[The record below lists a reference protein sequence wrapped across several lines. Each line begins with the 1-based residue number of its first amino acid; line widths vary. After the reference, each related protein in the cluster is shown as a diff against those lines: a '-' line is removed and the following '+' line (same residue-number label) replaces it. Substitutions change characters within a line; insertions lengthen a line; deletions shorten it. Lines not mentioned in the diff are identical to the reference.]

1 MLKLYAARD
10 RNTGKLVNDITDPH
24 RRFWERRGF
33 CEAAIRS
40 YGARYA
46 RPRYDMELVELR
58 CYTEEE
64 LFGE

>member
-10 RNTGKLVNDITDPH
+10 RNTGKLVNDLSNPP
-24 RRFWERRGF
+24 RRFWERKAM
-33 CEAAIRS
+33 CENAIRNC
-40 YGARYA
+40 GWTK
-46 RPRYDMELVELR
+46 YDLELVELR